1 MNCCLCGAGRTTTRL
16 PATEGRVKCFMVFTF
31 QVAGWIICIGLQ
43 WPQCP
48 VLLAAAAALIGGK
61 VLQGIELEAQSIQG
75 YVRKNVSN
83 QESA

>member
-1 MNCCLCGAGRTTTRL
+1 
-16 PATEGRVKCFMVFTF
+16 MVLFTF
-31 QVAGWIICIGLQ
+31 QVAGWNICIGLQ

-61 VLQGIELEAQSIQG
+61 VLQGIELEAQSIQS
-75 YVRKNVSN
+75 YVRKHVSN